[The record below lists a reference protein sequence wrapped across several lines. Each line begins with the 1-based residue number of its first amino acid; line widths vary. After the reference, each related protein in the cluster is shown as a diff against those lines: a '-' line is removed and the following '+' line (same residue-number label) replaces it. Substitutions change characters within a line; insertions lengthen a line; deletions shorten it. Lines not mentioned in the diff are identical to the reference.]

1 MEDSI
6 SHFLYIPQKNP
17 HHVLSEDLQKLLFLR
32 GVNDSCLE
40 ALDLMARGDVY
51 QSSWDDLKKICL
63 NYSRSIM
70 KKGKGH

>member
-32 GVNDSCLE
+32 GVNDNCLE
-40 ALDLMARGDVY
+40 ALTIGGDVY
-51 QSSWDDLKKICL
+51 QSSWDDLKKICK
-63 NYSRSIM
+63 NYLRSTM
-70 KKGKGH
+70 KKG